1 MAERKLLVEIVSPEE
16 VLWAG
21 EADMVV
27 GVTPLGEI
35 GILPLHTPLVTTLA
49 LGEVR
54 IRHGDHFDY
63 FAIDGG
69 FLEVKEDKV
78 VLLAS
83 GAVPASRIEVEAEL
97 RAKEEAEKA
106 IAEAREK
113 GEDIES
119 LKRALERAVLRLKV
133 AQRVR
138 QA

>member
-1 MAERKLLVEIVSPEE
+1 MADRKLLVEIVSPEE

-35 GILPLHTPLVTTLA
+35 GILPLHTPLVTTLT

-54 IRHGDHFDY
+54 IKHGDHIDY

-97 RAKEEAEKA
+97 KAKEEAEKA

-119 LKRALERAVLRLKV
+119 LKRALERAVVRLKV